1 MVHLV
6 LYTQS
11 YFAFSSFLWGII
23 KTKKHQV
30 CFKEITSIIN
40 LKTNIIMDEFMGII
54 KLFAGNFAPR
64 GWMFC
69 DGSILRI
76 QNNSALFSL
85 LGTTYGGDGVSTFA
99 LPNLIGR
106 APIGAGSASGKQYQ
120 LGEMAGTTQNTII
133 AQNLPSFNSQLKVAN
148 VNSNSSTPSITSS
161 IAITGTPNGREFT
174 PVPNYVDG
182 DPNTVIN
189 ANSVSFAGQNVPL
202 NNMSPYLG
210 LNYII
215 CVEGIYPSRP

>member
-1 MVHLV
+1 
-6 LYTQS
+6 
-11 YFAFSSFLWGII
+11 
-23 KTKKHQV
+23 
-30 CFKEITSIIN
+30 
-40 LKTNIIMDEFMGII
+40 MDEFMGVI
-54 KLFAGNFAPR
+54 KPFAGNFAPR
-64 GWMFC
+64 GFMLC
-69 DGSILRI
+69 NGALLSIA
-76 QNNSALFSL
+76 QYSTLFSI
-85 LGTTYGGDGVSTFA
+85 LGTTYGGDGQNTFA
-99 LPNLIGR
+99 LPNLNGR
-106 APIGAGSASGKQYQ
+106 APIGTGSASGKQYQ

-133 AQNLPSFNSQLKVAN
+133 VQNLPSFNSQLKVAN

-189 ANSVSFAGQNVPL
+189 ANSVSFAGQNLPL